1 MILPAGENLKK
12 MKTGPVDRMNSQRTR
27 GKLTSRKQPK
37 KTLVDR
43 VQSSSMAVESEIRQT
58 V

>member
-12 MKTGPVDRMNSQRTR
+12 MKTGPVDRMNVEAR

-37 KTLVDR
+37 KTLVDG

>member
-1 MILPAGENLKK
+1 MILHAGENLKK
-12 MKTGPVDRMNSQRTR
+12 MKTGPVDRMNG
-27 GKLTSRKQPK
+27 GKLTPRKQPK